1 VKGRTPSKAE
11 SDWHDLIATNIGCQA
26 CHKET
31 GTRNTYV
38 SIHHI
43 DGRTKPDAHWLVLAP
58 CGGHHQKGYGAD
70 PKMPAIHGSLRE
82 FERRYGTEME
92 LLAEAASDLLEM
104 GYQVPARVLELT
116 GLDVTA

>member
-1 VKGRTPSKAE
+1 MKGKTPTKAQG
-11 SDWHDLIATNIGCQA
+11 DWHDLIATHIGCQA
-26 CHKET
+26 CFKEV
-31 GTRNTYV
+31 GMRNTYV

-58 CGGHHQKGYGAD
+58 CAGHHQRGYGAD

-92 LLAEAASDLLEM
+92 LLAEAVRDLIEM
-104 GYQVPARVLELT
+104 GQVVPERVLQLT
-116 GLDVTA
+116 GLDAIT